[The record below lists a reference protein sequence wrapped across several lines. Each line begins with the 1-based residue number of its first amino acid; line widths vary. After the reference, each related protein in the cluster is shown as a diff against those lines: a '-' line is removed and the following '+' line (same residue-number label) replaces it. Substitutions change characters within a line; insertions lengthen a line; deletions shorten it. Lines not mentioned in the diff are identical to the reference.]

1 MKVSYCLS
9 FVYSGH
15 VKESNRPSRTNIHL
29 LNHISRD
36 IVSCKPHIR
45 IVIYA
50 IYDPFNIKVF
60 LFISNRIHSAYMK
73 LVIFIGLYNLLSFHI
88 PNCVWMNKNSS
99 PESMTKVYL
108 SWRIMFD
115 MVCEP
120 L

>member
-1 MKVSYCLS
+1 MLYQLS
-9 FVYSGH
+9 DL
-15 VKESNRPSRTNIHL
+15 HL
-29 LNHISRD
+29 Y
-36 IVSCKPHIR
+36 R
-45 IVIYA
+45 IQ
-50 IYDPFNIKVF
+50 KS
-60 LFISNRIHSAYMK
+60 ISNPDMIILLIISKMCKYF
-73 LVIFIGLYNLLSFHI
+73 LVISFIAADKFKGTI